1 MNWGGDW
8 GESLGFFSYLCTLIY
23 QDIDAK
29 NAANKTQI
37 LRINK
42 NVAIFVVKKGLCY
55 VYPST
60 SAMASFRL
68 E

>member
-1 MNWGGDW
+1 MAVKFGGN
-8 GESLGFFSYLCTLIY
+8 GGFAVNNPQKMRFIRR
-23 QDIDAK
+23 K
-29 NAANKTQI
+29 I

-60 SAMASFRL
+60 SAMASFCL
-68 E
+68 G